1 MRSPAEPAF
10 PTLLSPL
17 AVGPLT
23 LRNRVILSGMTT
35 GFGFE
40 GGFPNEDAIAYFRA
54 RSHGVGMAVVGFGA
68 VAPEGRVEQQLPWMW
83 RDGAGGALAP
93 LAAAIREAGAAA
105 AIQLGHG
112 GRQCSPRVTGHHPVA
127 PSPVRAHAHV
137 REVPREL
144 ATGEVEDLV
153 QAFARAAS
161 VAEEAGFDA
170 VEIHGGHGYIV
181 NQFLSPEANLR
192 RDRYGG
198 RTAGA
203 RARFGVEVVS
213 AVREAAPRTCVTVR
227 MNAEDHVPGGL
238 TVEDA
243 IVAAR
248 AFEAAGADALVVS
261 AGVYGSVPY
270 SIPLLDDPEG
280 IFLDGAAH
288 VRAAVAIPVVG
299 IGRITQPQTAED
311 AIREGRCDA
320 VAVGRGLIA
329 DPEWVEKAAA
339 GRGEDIRPCISTV
352 QACAGMLQFGEAISC
367 AVNPDVG
374 RERRSPVPRVT
385 HPAQVLVIGAGPAG
399 MEAAC
404 RAAEHGHRVV
414 LVERN
419 DAVGGALRLAATTP
433 VLAHLDRLVAW
444 FDRRLRRAGIE
455 VHTGTDAKAG
465 LSGHPSP
472 TLLVVATGAA
482 TAPPLLDGYE
492 HLPAWVLEDAI
503 LGRPSTLG
511 TTALPERPVVLGN
524 GQRGLALALRL
535 ARDGA
540 RVAVV
545 GRSRPGR
552 DTSGLATRAL
562 LARLEDAGA
571 SLVSGR
577 AIRLAPDGVVVV
589 ADDREMLLPADG
601 VVVAEPLHPVL
612 PSGLPGGS
620 HAVRVGDAREPRD
633 IASAIAEAREVVD
646 AFTRERAALRV
657 RPAS

>member
-1 MRSPAEPAF
+1 
-10 PTLLSPL
+10 
-17 AVGPLT
+17 LT

-40 GGFPNEDAIAYFRA
+40 DGFPNEDAIAYFRA
-54 RSHGVGMAVVGFGA
+54 RSRGVGMAVVGFGA

-83 RDGAGGALAP
+83 SDGAARALAP

-105 AIQLGHG
+105 AVQLGHG
-112 GRQCSPRVTGHHPVA
+112 GRQCSPRVTGHHPVG

-144 ATGEVEDLV
+144 STRQVEGLV
-153 QAFARAAS
+153 QAFASAAR
-161 VAEEAGFDA
+161 VAEAAGFDA
-170 VEIHGGHGYIV
+170 VEIHGGHGYLV

-198 RTAGA
+198 RTAEA
-203 RARFGVEVVS
+203 RARFGVEVVH
-213 AVREAAPRTCVTVR
+213 AVKEAAPRTCVTVR

-280 IFLDGAAH
+280 IFLDGAAR

-329 DPEWVEKAAA
+329 DPEWVQKAAA
-339 GRGEDIRPCISTV
+339 GRAGDIRPCISTV

-374 RERRSPVPRVT
+374 RERRPPVPRVI

-414 LVERN
+414 LVERD
-419 DAVGGALRLAATTP
+419 DAVGGALRLAAATP

-444 FDRRLRRAGIE
+444 FDRRLRRAGVE
-455 VHTGTDAKAG
+455 VRTGTDAEAG
-465 LSGHPSP
+465 LSEHPSP
-472 TLLVVATGAA
+472 TLLVVATGGA

-492 HLPAWVLEDAI
+492 HLPAWTLEDAI
-503 LGRPSTLG
+503 LGRPSTLD
-511 TTALPERPVVLGN
+511 TAALPARPVVLGN

-540 RVAVV
+540 RVTVV

-552 DTSGLATRAL
+552 DTSGLAARAL
-562 LARLEDAGA
+562 LARLQGAGA
-571 SLVSGR
+571 SLVAGR
-577 AIRLAPDGVVVV
+577 AIRLAPDGVVV
-589 ADDREMLLPADG
+589 ADDRETLLPADG
-601 VVVAEPLHPVL
+601 VVVAEPLRPVL
-612 PSGLPGGS
+612 PPGLPVGS
-620 HAVRVGDAREPRD
+620 HVVRVGDAREPRD
-633 IASAIAEAREVVD
+633 IASAIAEARDLVD
-646 AFTRERAALRV
+646 AFTRERASIRV
-657 RPAS
+657 TPDS